1 MKVAAL
7 VFVLFALLTAAYGLA
22 VVVPKYVDAN
32 RAYTSTPSSSNG
44 YGVYDPARVEKRH
57 RIETTRDELRGRSQS
72 YAMAIVA
79 TSFVGLVLAV
89 IGRKKPG
96 PKTGLVVGLAV
107 LGFVS
112 VAVMQGMGNIF

>member
-7 VFVLFALLTAAYGLA
+7 VFILFGLLTAAYGLA

-32 RAYTSTPSSSNG
+32 RVYVTAPPSFGSL
-44 YGVYDPARVEKRH
+44 DPARAEQRR
-57 RIETTRDELRGRSQS
+57 RIETTRDELRNRSQS
-72 YAMAIVA
+72 YAMSIVG
-79 TSFVGLVLAV
+79 TSFLGLVLAL

-112 VAVMQGMGNIF
+112 VAVMQAMGNIF

>member
-32 RAYTSTPSSSNG
+32 RAYTSAPAGG
-44 YGVYDPARVEKRH
+44 YGVHDPARADKRH

-89 IGRKKPG
+89 IGRKKSG

-112 VAVMQGMGNIF
+112 VVVMQGMGNIF